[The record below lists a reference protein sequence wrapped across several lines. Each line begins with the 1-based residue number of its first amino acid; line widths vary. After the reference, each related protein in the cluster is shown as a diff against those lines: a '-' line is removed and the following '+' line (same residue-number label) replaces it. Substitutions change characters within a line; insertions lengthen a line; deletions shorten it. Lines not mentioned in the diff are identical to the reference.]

1 MQKQDVAALY
11 DWLVNQ
17 GLSGLEE
24 DALLTLFCQRCVDA
38 GLPISRGV
46 VFIDTL
52 HPVWEGRAFR
62 WRNDGIDE
70 SAVYEYGRSD
80 RGEAEASWRRSVFF
94 AMEESG
100 QRDLRRRLL
109 PAEDPGFPGLAQLR
123 DQGNTDYLALRHPFS
138 AAGTLGG
145 MDCAYGQ
152 WMTRAPGGF
161 SEENVQALKRL
172 FAPLALAVKCGA
184 LARVAGTLTQVYLGR
199 DPSQRVLD
207 GRIRRGVP
215 ERLSAVLWF
224 SDLRGFTTIADQAA
238 PEEVMPLLNDY
249 ADVVIT
255 AIHQAGGDV
264 LKLIGDGTLAIFP
277 ADDRAPESRA
287 QACRAA
293 LAAEADLR
301 RRLKA
306 LKERRRAAGQP
317 VTAVYLGLHVGE
329 VSYGN
334 IGSEERL
341 DFTVVG
347 TAVNEVSRIAT
358 LCRSV
363 DRHLLIS
370 EAFAQATP
378 PEQRASLVSVG
389 RYALRG
395 VGRAQ
400 DLYTLDPALL

>member
-1 MQKQDVAALY
+1 MDKQDVAALY

-17 GLSGLEE
+17 GLTGLEE
-24 DALLTLFCQRCVDA
+24 PALFATFCERCVAA
-38 GLPISRGV
+38 GLPLTRGIIL
-46 VFIDTL
+46 IDTL

-62 WRNDGIDE
+62 WRNDGVEE
-70 SAVYEYGRSD
+70 SVVYDYGRSD
-80 RGEAEASWRRSVFF
+80 QGEAEASWQRSPFY
-94 AMEESG
+94 AMEQANARS
-100 QRDLRRRLL
+100 LRRRL
-109 PAEDPGFPGLAQLR
+109 EPGSASLGFRLLDEQR
-123 DQGNTDYLALRHPFS
+123 DAGFTDYLALRYPFS
-138 AAGTLGG
+138 AAGTLGA
-145 MDCAYGQ
+145 MDCAYGT
-152 WMTRAPGGF
+152 WMTRAPEGF
-161 SEENVQALKRL
+161 SDADLHALQRL
-172 FAPLALAVKCGA
+172 FAPLALAIKCGA
-184 LARVAGTLTQVYLGR
+184 LARIAGTLTEVYLGR
-199 DPSQRVLD
+199 DPSQRVLG

-215 ERLSAVLWF
+215 ERLDAVLWF
-224 SDLRGFTTIADQAA
+224 SDLRGYTAIAEQAA

-249 ADVVIT
+249 ADAVIT

-264 LKLIGDGTLAIFP
+264 LKLMGDGTLAIFP
-277 ADDRAPESRA
+277 ATDRG

-301 RRLKA
+301 RRLVG
-306 LKERRRAAGQP
+306 LKDRRKAAGQP

-329 VSYGN
+329 VIYGN

-378 PEQRASLVSVG
+378 PAERARLVSVG

>member
-1 MQKQDVAALY
+1 MQKQDIAAIY

-24 DALLTLFCQRCVDA
+24 PALLATFCERCVAA
-38 GLPISRGV
+38 GLPLSRGI

-62 WRNDGIDE
+62 WRNDGVEE

-80 RGEAEASWRRSVFF
+80 QGEAEASWRRSVFYG
-94 AMEESG
+94 MEQENA
-100 QRDLRRRLL
+100 RDLRRQLR
-109 PAEDPGFPGLAQLR
+109 PAADPGFPGLEKLR
-123 DQGNTDYLALRHPFS
+123 DDGVTDYLALRHPFS
-138 AAGTLGG
+138 AAGTLGA

-152 WMTRAPGGF
+152 WMSLAPGGF
-161 SEENVQALKRL
+161 SDEHVYALKRL
-172 FAPLALAVKCGA
+172 FTPLALAVKCGA
-184 LARVAGTLTQVYLGR
+184 LARIAATLTEVYLGR
-199 DPSQRVLD
+199 DPSQRVLG

-215 ERLSAVLWF
+215 ERLHAVLWF
-224 SDLRGFTTIADQAA
+224 SDLRGYTTITDQAA

-255 AIHQAGGDV
+255 AIHEAGGDV
-264 LKLIGDGTLAIFP
+264 LKLMGDGTLAIFP
-277 ADDRAPESRA
+277 AEDRA

-301 RRLKA
+301 RRLRG
-306 LKERRRAAGQP
+306 LKEKRSAAGQP

-329 VSYGN
+329 VIYGN

-370 EAFAQATP
+370 EDFAQAAP
-378 PEQRASLVSVG
+378 PEERATLVSVG

>member
-24 DALLTLFCQRCVDA
+24 GSLLTTFCQRCIDA
-38 GLPISRGV
+38 GVPLSRGII
-46 VFIDTL
+46 FIDTL

-62 WRNDGIDE
+62 WRNDGIEE
-70 SAVYEYGRSD
+70 STVFEYGRSD

-100 QRDLRRRLL
+100 ARDLRRRLSPTEKL
-109 PAEDPGFPGLAQLR
+109 GFPGLEQLR
-123 DQGNTDYLALRHPFS
+123 DQGNTDYLALRYPFS

-152 WMTRAPGGF
+152 FMSRAPGGF
-161 SEENVQALKRL
+161 TDEQVYALQRL
-172 FAPLALAVKCGA
+172 FTPLALAVKCGA

-215 ERLSAVLWF
+215 ERLDAVLWF
-224 SDLRGFTTIADQAA
+224 SDLRGYTTITDQAP

-255 AIHQAGGDV
+255 AIHEAGGDV
-264 LKLIGDGTLAIFP
+264 LKLMGDGTLAIFP
-277 ADDRAPESRA
+277 AANRA
-287 QACRAA
+287 QACCAA

-301 RRLKA
+301 QRLRA
-306 LKERRRAAGQP
+306 LKERRKAAGQP
-317 VTAVYLGLHVGE
+317 VTTVYLGLHVGE
-329 VSYGN
+329 VIYGN

-347 TAVNEVSRIAT
+347 AAVNEVSRIAT

-370 EAFAQATP
+370 EAFAEATP
-378 PEQRASLVSVG
+378 PDRRSRLVSVG